1 MSFMDNINF
10 ISCDIVIISA
20 FKKMKIL
27 LNCVNHVQKS
37 GSNTTDLVEDVYTD
51 DQPY

>member
-10 ISCDIVIISA
+10 ISSDIVIISA

-37 GSNTTDLVEDVYTD
+37 GNTTDLVEDVYTD